1 MLLSTLILIS
11 PMILVL
17 FSLAFLPLISPK
29 FWEKYEI
36 RLLATISVLSV
47 IADLTYI
54 PHANRLISHAIL
66 QDYLPFIITLF
77 TLYTLSNGIN
87 IKIDAKPNTI
97 GNIIFLVVGGALSSL
112 IGTTGSA
119 MLLIKPFLTFNKKRQ
134 VKQHLVIF
142 FIIIIAN
149 IGGLLTPL
157 GDPPL
162 LLGYLNGIDFLWLLG
177 HMYKYWFFYILLC
190 LSIFYVI
197 DTIILSKDENAREAI
212 KNYDKAPSISIDGIL
227 NIILL
232 VLTAL
237 ILFMNFNMKINIGGL
252 EVSSVS
258 LKYFILLLFSGI
270 SLRLRNK
277 NIEQINFKPFL
288 EVVRTFL
295 VIFIVLAPVLYLM
308 KHNSDSIHKFLD
320 SISNDGKNIPTA
332 YFLLCSLASA
342 FLDNAPSYL
351 LFFKMSGCIAKELMT
366 SSSQILTAISVSSV
380 VMGSLSYIG
389 NAPNMMVKN
398 ISTNNKIKMPSFIAY
413 CLYASAII
421 VPISY
426 LLIKLFNFH

>member
-1 MLLSTLILIS
+1 MLFSTLALIS

-17 FSLAFLPLISPK
+17 LSLAFLPLILPK

-36 RLLATISVLSV
+36 RLLSTISLLSF

-54 PHANRLISHAIL
+54 PHPSRLINHAVL
-66 QDYLPFIITLF
+66 QDYLPFIIMLF

-87 IKIDAKPNTI
+87 IKIDAKPSTL
-97 GNIIFLVVGGALSSL
+97 GNIIFLVIGGAMSSL

-119 MLLIKPFLTFNKKRQ
+119 MLLIKPFLVFNRKRK
-134 VKQHLVIF
+134 VKQHLIIF

-162 LLGYLNGIDFLWLLG
+162 LLGYLNGIDFAWLLK

-197 DTIILSKDENAREAI
+197 DTIVLSKDKNAREEI
-212 KNYDKAPSISIDGIL
+212 KSNNTAVSISIDGIL

-232 VLTAL
+232 ILTAL
-237 ILFMNFNMKINIGGL
+237 ILFVNLNLKINIGGI
-252 EVSSVS
+252 EVSSIYIKDS
-258 LKYFILLLFSGI
+258 ILLLFSGL
-270 SLRLRNK
+270 SLRLHNK
-277 NIEQINFKPFL
+277 NIEEINFKPFI
-288 EVVRTFL
+288 EVARTFL
-295 VIFIVLAPVLYLM
+295 VIFIVLAPVLYVM
-308 KHNSDSIHKFLD
+308 RHNSDSIHKFLD

-332 YFLLCSLASA
+332 YFLLCSVASA

-351 LFFKMSGCIAKELMT
+351 LFFKMSGCTAKELMT
-366 SSSQILTAISVSSV
+366 TNAQILTAISVSSV

-389 NAPNMMVKN
+389 NAPNMMIKN
-398 ISTNNKIKMPSFIAY
+398 IAVNNKIKMPSFVAY
-413 CLYASAII
+413 CLYSSLII
-421 VPISY
+421 IPISY
-426 LLIKLFNFH
+426 ILIKIFNFH

>member
-1 MLLSTLILIS
+1 MLFSTVALIS

-17 FSLAFLPLISPK
+17 LSLAFLPLILPK

-36 RLLATISVLSV
+36 RLLSIFSILSF
-47 IADLTYI
+47 IFDLTYI
-54 PHANRLISHAIL
+54 QHANKLISHAIF
-66 QDYLPFIITLF
+66 QDYLPFIIMLF

-87 IKIDAKPNTI
+87 ITVDAKPSTF
-97 GNIIFLVVGGALSSL
+97 GNITFLIVGGALSSL

-119 MLLIKPFLTFNKKRQ
+119 MLLIKPFLTFNKKRK

-162 LLGYLNGIDFLWLLG
+162 LLGYLNGIDFTWLLI
-177 HMYKYWFFYILLC
+177 HMYKYWLFYIVLC
-190 LSIFYVI
+190 LAIFYVI
-197 DTIILSKDENAREAI
+197 DKIILSKDANAKEEINNHDTSVSI
-212 KNYDKAPSISIDGIL
+212 KIDGIL

-232 VLTAL
+232 ILTAL
-237 ILFMNFNMKINIGGL
+237 ILFINLDMKISIGGI
-252 EVSSVS
+252 EVSSIYTKDS
-258 LKYFILLLFSGI
+258 ILLIFSGL
-270 SLRLRNK
+270 SLRLRHK
-277 NIEQINFKPFL
+277 GIEEINFKPFI
-288 EVVRTFL
+288 EVARTFL

-308 KHNSDSIHKFLD
+308 QHNTNSIHNFLD
-320 SISNDGKNIPTA
+320 SISNNGKNIPTA
-332 YFLLCSLASA
+332 YFLLCSFASA

-351 LFFKMSGCIAKELMT
+351 LFFKMSGCTAKELMT
-366 SSSQILTAISVSSV
+366 TNAQILTAISVSSV

-398 ISTNNKIKMPSFIAY
+398 IAVNGKVKMPSFVAY
-413 CLYASAII
+413 CLYSSVII
-421 VPISY
+421 IPISY
-426 LLIKLFNFH
+426 ILIKIFNFH

>member
-1 MLLSTLILIS
+1 MLLSTVALIS
-11 PMILVL
+11 PMICVL
-17 FSLAFLPLISPK
+17 LSLALLPLIVPK
-29 FWEKYEI
+29 FWKKHEI
-36 RLLATISVLSV
+36 KLLSIISLVSF
-47 IADLTYI
+47 IADFTYI
-54 PHANRLISHAIL
+54 KNPSHLISHAIF
-66 QDYLPFIITLF
+66 QDYLPFIIMLF
-77 TLYTLSNGIN
+77 TLFTLSNGIN
-87 IKIDAKPNTI
+87 IKIDAKPSTL
-97 GNIIFLVVGGALSSL
+97 GNIIFLIIGGTISSL

-119 MLLIKPFLTFNKKRQ
+119 MLLIKPFLEFNKKRQ
-134 VKQHLVIF
+134 VKQHLIIF

-162 LLGYLNGIDFLWLLG
+162 LLGYLNGIDFAWLLK

-190 LSIFYVI
+190 LIIFTI
-197 DTIILSKDENAREAI
+197 LDTIILAKDKDAREHI
-212 KNYDKAPSISIDGIL
+212 QYYDKNISISINGGV

-232 VLTAL
+232 IFTAL
-237 ILFMNFNMKINIGGL
+237 ILFININLNVSIMGL
-252 EVSSVS
+252 EVSSIFVKDS
-258 LKYFILLLFSGI
+258 ILIFFSI
-270 SLRLRNK
+270 LSLRLRDK
-277 NIEQINFKPFL
+277 DIGEINFKPFI
-288 EVVRTFL
+288 EVARTFL

-308 KHNSDSIHKFLD
+308 QHNTDSIHQFVD

-351 LFFKMSGCIAKELMT
+351 LFFKMSGCTAKELMT
-366 SSSQILTAISVSSV
+366 NSAPILTAISVSSV

-398 ISTNNKIKMPSFIAY
+398 IAVNSKIKMPSFIAY
-413 CLYASAII
+413 CLYSSLII

-426 LLIKLFNFH
+426 ILIKLFKFH

>member
-1 MLLSTLILIS
+1 MLLSTFALIC

-17 FSLAFLPLISPK
+17 SSLAFLPLILPK

-36 RLLATISVLSV
+36 RLLSVISILSV
-47 IADLTYI
+47 VADLTYI
-54 PHANRLISHAIL
+54 PHANRLISHAIF
-66 QDYLPFIITLF
+66 QDYLPFIIMLF
-77 TLYTLSNGIN
+77 TLFTLSNGIN
-87 IKIDAKPNTI
+87 ITVDAKPSTF
-97 GNIIFLVVGGALSSL
+97 GNIVFLVIGGALSSL

-134 VKQHLVIF
+134 LKQHLVIF

-149 IGGLLTPL
+149 VGGILTPL

-162 LLGYLNGIDFLWLLG
+162 LLGYLNGIDFTWLLI

-190 LSIFYVI
+190 LIIFYVI
-197 DTIILSKDENAREAI
+197 DTVILSKDENAREEI
-212 KNYDKAPSISIDGIL
+212 KNYDKPTSISIDGIL

-237 ILFMNFNMKINIGGL
+237 ILFMNLNLKISIGGL
-252 EVSSVS
+252 EVSSIYVKDS
-258 LKYFILLLFSGI
+258 ILLLFSGL

-277 NIEQINFKPFL
+277 NIEEINFKPFI
-288 EVVRTFL
+288 EVARTFL

-308 KHNSDSIHKFLD
+308 QHNTNSIHKFLD

-351 LFFKMSGCIAKELMT
+351 LFFKMSGCTAKELMT

-398 ISTNNKIKMPSFIAY
+398 ISVNNKIKMPSFVAY

-421 VPISY
+421 IPISY
-426 LLIKLFNFH
+426 LLIKLFNFY

>member
-1 MLLSTLILIS
+1 MLLSTLALIS

-17 FSLAFLPLISPK
+17 FSLAFLPLIVPK
-29 FWEKYEI
+29 FWEKHEI
-36 RLLATISVLSV
+36 KLLSIITLFSF

-54 PHANRLISHAIL
+54 PHPSRLINHAIL
-66 QDYLPFIITLF
+66 QDYLPFIIMLF

-87 IKIDAKPNTI
+87 IKVDAKPSTL
-97 GNIIFLVVGGALSSL
+97 GNIIFLVIGGAISSL

-119 MLLIKPFLTFNKKRQ
+119 MLLIKPFLAFNKKRK
-134 VKQHLVIF
+134 VKQHLIIF

-149 IGGLLTPL
+149 IGGILTPL

-162 LLGYLNGIDFLWLLG
+162 LLGYLNGIDFSWLLI

-197 DTIILSKDENAREAI
+197 DKIVLSKDESAREEI
-212 KNYDKAPSISIDGIL
+212 KYYDKSISISIDGIL

-232 VLTAL
+232 IFTAL
-237 ILFMNFNMKINIGGL
+237 ILFINLNLKINIGGI
-252 EVSSVS
+252 EVSSIYVKDSILIIFSGLS
-258 LKYFILLLFSGI
+258 LK
-270 SLRLRNK
+270 LRNK
-277 NIEQINFKPFL
+277 NIEEINFKPFI
-288 EVVRTFL
+288 EVARTFFI
-295 VIFIVLAPVLYLM
+295 IFIVLAPVLYVM
-308 KHNSDSIHKFLD
+308 RHNTDSIHKFLD

-332 YFLLCSLASA
+332 YFSLCSLASA

-351 LFFKMSGCIAKELMT
+351 LFFKMSGCTAKELMT
-366 SSSQILTAISVSSV
+366 TNSQILIAISVSSV

-398 ISTNNKIKMPSFIAY
+398 IAVNSKIKMPSFVAY
-413 CLYASAII
+413 CLYSSLI
-421 VPISY
+421 VIPISY
-426 LLIKLFNFH
+426 ILIKIFKFH

>member
-1 MLLSTLILIS
+1 MLFSTLALIT

-17 FSLAFLPLISPK
+17 LSLAILPLILPN
-29 FWEKYEI
+29 FWNKYEI
-36 RLLATISVLSV
+36 RLLSIISLLSF
-47 IADLTYI
+47 IFDLTYI
-54 PHANRLISHAIL
+54 PHANKLISHAIL
-66 QDYLPFIITLF
+66 QDYLPFIIMLF
-77 TLYTLSNGIN
+77 TLYTLSNGIS
-87 IKIDAKPNTI
+87 ITIDAKPSTI

-162 LLGYLNGIDFLWLLG
+162 LLGYLNGIDFSWLLI

-190 LSIFYVI
+190 LVIFYII
-197 DTIILSKDENAREAI
+197 DTIILAKDENAREEI
-212 KNYDKAPSISIDGIL
+212 NNHDKAVSIKIDGIL

-232 VLTAL
+232 ILTAL
-237 ILFMNFNMKINIGGL
+237 ILFVNLDLKITLGGL
-252 EVSSVS
+252 EVSSIYVKDS
-258 LKYFILLLFSGI
+258 ILLLSSGL

-277 NIEQINFKPFL
+277 NIEEINFKPFI
-288 EVVRTFL
+288 EVARTFL

-308 KHNSDSIHKFLD
+308 QHNSNNIHNFLD
-320 SISNDGKNIPTA
+320 SISNNGKNIPTA

-351 LFFKMSGCIAKELMT
+351 LFFKMSGCTAKELMT
-366 SSSQILTAISVSSV
+366 TSSQILTAISVSSV

-398 ISTNNKIKMPSFIAY
+398 IAVNSKVKMPSFISY
-413 CLYASAII
+413 CLYSSLII
-421 VPISY
+421 IPISY
-426 LLIKLFNFH
+426 ILIKIFNFH